1 MQEKE
6 KKSELCKF
14 VGANLREIRAKM
26 NLSQETV
33 ANETSLSVSHYRGIE
48 QGRGNPSIQ
57 TLERISD
64 TLHISLQEIL
74 TREMHS
80 APDYFSLQDFA
91 LSEEDTLFFKNLLQ
105 QIIDLLVYKKS

>member
-64 TLHISLQEIL
+64 TAPYQFAGNLDKRDAQR
-74 TREMHS
+74 TRLF
-80 APDYFSLQDFA
+80 FSSGFCA
-91 LSEEDTLFFKNLLQ
+91 FGGRHTLFQ
-105 QIIDLLVYKKS
+105 KSLTADHRFACL